1 MATTTEHFYTGNGSS
16 TDYSFTFSYL
26 HTDHIKVTLDTVATT
41 AFTLPNTT
49 TVRFDTAPGSGVD
62 IHIYRETDVCVAL
75 ATFVPGSSIR
85 SVDLNDNFDRA
96 LYALQEHQDQL
107 VKTDDIKDGAVTSAK
122 ILDGT
127 ILDVDINASAAIQG
141 TKISPDFG
149 SQAVSTTG
157 TVSTGALGVTGNI
170 TVSGTVDGRDV
181 AADGTKLDG
190 IESGATAD
198 QTNAEIR
205 AAVEAATE
213 SKVLTDADHTIIKG
227 IETTSDKT
235 SIERTL
241 ELDIFEDE
249 LTEFLRSK
257 KILVRSTATANRYD
271 EDEMEEQLMERL
283 RDSSKLRE
291 YLGVDGYTFDNQYSG
306 CTSGIPD
313 IVALDGLNV
322 EQVFELKKE
331 GGPDIPSAHFQGMS
345 YCKELE
351 KKNLIIVAQDYE
363 IASDVEIKVNI
374 WNNKGWNIR
383 YEQYQ
388 TLVSDSTFPNDK

>member
-205 AAVEAATE
+205 AAVEAATD
-213 SKVLTDADHTIIKG
+213 SNVFTDADHT
-227 IETTSDKT
+227 
-235 SIERTL
+235 
-241 ELDIFEDE
+241 
-249 LTEFLRSK
+249 
-257 KILVRSTATANRYD
+257 
-271 EDEMEEQLMERL
+271 
-283 RDSSKLRE
+283 KL
-291 YLGVDGYTFDNQYSG
+291 
-306 CTSGIPD
+306 
-313 IVALDGLNV
+313 
-322 EQVFELKKE
+322 
-331 GGPDIPSAHFQGMS
+331 
-345 YCKELE
+345 
-351 KKNLIIVAQDYE
+351 
-363 IASDVEIKVNI
+363 
-374 WNNKGWNIR
+374 
-383 YEQYQ
+383 
-388 TLVSDSTFPNDK
+388 